1 MVGEPST
8 QLFTG
13 GLHLGGAGKFNGKE
27 EACAGGW
34 EDNTSLLVKHDICRA
49 DPQLLGLPLQ

>member
-27 EACAGGW
+27 EAQY
-34 EDNTSLLVKHDICRA
+34 HCRN
-49 DPQLLGLPLQ
+49 